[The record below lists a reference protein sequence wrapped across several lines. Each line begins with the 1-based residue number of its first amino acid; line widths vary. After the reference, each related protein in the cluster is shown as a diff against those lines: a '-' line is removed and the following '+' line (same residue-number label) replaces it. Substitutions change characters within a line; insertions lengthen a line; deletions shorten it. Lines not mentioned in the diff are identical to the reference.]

1 MAPPRQDYPPAGL
14 GLRPEQFRNN
24 VVTVDGQ
31 DYPPAGLTPDPDRF
45 VPYKLVRRIPW
56 VPTI

>member
-1 MAPPRQDYPPAGL
+1 MTCQDYPPAGL

-31 DYPPAGLTPDPDRF
+31 DYPPAGLGLRRMRQHRFDR
-45 VPYKLVRRIPW
+45 
-56 VPTI
+56 